1 MIRGTVGNVIT
12 LEVGEDYKRET
23 LVNNIK
29 MNQNNDDYFEEIDF
43 EQDLPKEKV
52 RNSFIVIGSEEN
64 EEYEAIVAY
73 ESELQAYRA
82 YKNISC
88 KNKKIIKGT
97 AIYGDLFGMRVLLG
111 YE

>member
-1 MIRGTVGNVIT
+1 MFRRTVGNVIT

-23 LVNNIK
+23 LINNIK
-29 MNQNNDDYFEEIDF
+29 MNNNDDYFEEIDF

-52 RNSFIVIGSEEN
+52 RDSFIVIGREEN

-73 ESELQAYRA
+73 ESELEAYRA

>member
-1 MIRGTVGNVIT
+1 MIRGTAGNVIT
-12 LEVGEDYKRET
+12 LEVREDYKRET
-23 LVNNIK
+23 LINNIK
-29 MNQNNDDYFEEIDF
+29 MNNNDDYFEEIDF

-73 ESELQAYRA
+73 ESELEAYRA

>member
-1 MIRGTVGNVIT
+1 MFRGTVGNVIT

-23 LVNNIK
+23 LINNIK
-29 MNQNNDDYFEEIDF
+29 MNNNDDYFEEIDF

-52 RNSFIVIGSEEN
+52 RDSFIVIGREEN

-73 ESELQAYRA
+73 ESELEAYRA

>member
-23 LVNNIK
+23 LINNIK
-29 MNQNNDDYFEEIDF
+29 MNNNDDYFEEIDF

-52 RNSFIVIGSEEN
+52 RDSFIVIGREEN

-73 ESELQAYRA
+73 ESELEAYRA

>member
-1 MIRGTVGNVIT
+1 MFRGTVGNVIT

-23 LVNNIK
+23 LINNIK
-29 MNQNNDDYFEEIDF
+29 MNNNDDYFEEIDF

-52 RNSFIVIGSEEN
+52 RDSFIVIGNEEN

-73 ESELQAYRA
+73 ESELEAYRA